1 MLNKSLFSRS
11 ALGALVL
18 AAAAALP
25 AVAQAHDNDYRD
37 YGRQDRYYDRY
48 DQRWAQRPYWEREH
62 AYWYWRNM
70 HDRRFDAEVLNDI
83 VVQHFHASRRD
94 GAHGELG
101 VPGDS
106 QLSDDKDVQRY
117 AKVHRHLMRHGDAAP
132 RQRQHED
139 LRSICVLGE
148 TGGKLTPGINTVQ
161 EAHERM
167 RRSGRDT
174 IAVQEPF
181 PPRIEGS

>member
-70 HDRRFDAEVLNDI
+70 HDRRFDGPRGYYTPAYSYAVPQRAP
-83 VVQHFHASRRD
+83 VVVYH
-94 GAHGELG
+94 HGW
-101 VPGDS
+101 
-106 QLSDDKDVQRY
+106 
-117 AKVHRHLMRHGDAAP
+117 
-132 RQRQHED
+132 
-139 LRSICVLGE
+139 
-148 TGGKLTPGINTVQ
+148 
-161 EAHERM
+161 
-167 RRSGRDT
+167 
-174 IAVQEPF
+174 
-181 PPRIEGS
+181 